1 MERAWKEEFPADWQ
15 ERRHVAADG
24 QIHIADVKT
33 ATGTVLEF
41 QHSSISPNEQASREG
56 FYGRM
61 AWFVNGTRLKKD
73 LSSFQAALAYARPS
87 KEEVRYV
94 VEIQGW
100 DWGFWFGITNVPSGG
115 HYDDYR
121 HLEISGTFVAPHKYA
136 GRSVELAF
144 LPDRRLNNQG
154 GGTYHIDS
162 VGHLTLP
169 RATSAICSMPSD
181 ALPAVLQMLIA
192 ERFRFVVFS
201 GGAARYGQVDFRSFR
216 FATTFDPQED
226 A

>member
-1 MERAWKEEFPADWQ
+1 MTDKKPRPKRQ
-15 ERRHVAADG
+15 TRR
-24 QIHIADVKT
+24 KT
-33 ATGTVLEF
+33 
-41 QHSSISPNEQASREG
+41 
-56 FYGRM
+56 
-61 AWFVNGTRLKKD
+61 
-73 LSSFQAALAYARPS
+73 PS
-87 KEEVRYV
+87 KEEVKYV

-100 DWGFWFGITNVPSGG
+100 DWGFWFGITNVPQISGG

-154 GGTYHIDS
+154 GGTYHIGS

-169 RATSAICSMPSD
+169 RAASAICSMPSD
-181 ALPAVLQMLIA
+181 ALPAVLQMLVA

-201 GGAARYGQVDFRSFR
+201 GAAARYGQVDFRLV
-216 FATTFDPQED
+216 
-226 A
+226 